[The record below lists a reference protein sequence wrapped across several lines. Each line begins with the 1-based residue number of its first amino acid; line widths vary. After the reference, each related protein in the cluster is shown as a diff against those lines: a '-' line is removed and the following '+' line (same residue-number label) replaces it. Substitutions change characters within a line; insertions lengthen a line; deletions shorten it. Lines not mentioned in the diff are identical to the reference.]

1 MVQYYILLN
10 SQFIIWITFV
20 KIRYET
26 INTFLISNF
35 QTFYGNCR
43 GASQIINTNDKL
55 KLIDIVA
62 VVHDQLVDLTNQ
74 LNFCYGLPVSLM
86 KTN

>member
-1 MVQYYILLN
+1 M
-10 SQFIIWITFV
+10 
-20 KIRYET
+20 KIRYEA
-26 INTFLISNF
+26 INSFLMLNF

-43 GASQIINTNDKL
+43 GASQIVNTKDKL

-74 LNFCYGLPVSLM
+74 LNFCYGLPVS
-86 KTN
+86 

>member
-1 MVQYYILLN
+1 M
-10 SQFIIWITFV
+10 

-26 INTFLISNF
+26 INSFLMSNF

-43 GASQIINTNDKL
+43 GALQEVNTKDKL

-74 LNFCYGLPVSLM
+74 LNFCYGLPVS
-86 KTN
+86 